1 MALIYMEISIV
12 SKDFNLGL
20 VLAHITLKET
30 SEWLFLSEYQEE
42 TIEIR
47 FESTGTKRKY
57 NHVRDGNDD
66 QYANVTA
73 QGITCFFPFPAG
85 YLFSNQPRPPGFY
98 LVKQMGTVCPV
109 QDILLHFETVT
120 NCTWIYAWGII
131 IYNMGCS
138 ATRGINSN
146 RR

>member
-42 TIEIR
+42 TLEIR

-57 NHVRDGNDD
+57 DHVRDGNDD

-73 QGITCFFPFPAG
+73 QGITCFFHFQLVNYPAISPVHQG
-85 YLFSNQPRPPGFY
+85 FTSLNRWELFVPCKTFFF
-98 LVKQMGTVCPV
+98 
-109 QDILLHFETVT
+109 ILKL
-120 NCTWIYAWGII
+120 
-131 IYNMGCS
+131 
-138 ATRGINSN
+138 
-146 RR
+146 